1 MLLNNLTEN
10 KLRTMTII
18 RFEILFVSA
27 MVFGLAFPAHA
38 QTLDQYKS
46 KLPENIRTI
55 KEAQQEILSILNKK
69 ETVHFYSSKPYVR
82 VKLTSNRT
90 LIDKAVIAGD
100 GFLITTSL
108 ITFNLDVA
116 KSFNDVFFVWGN
128 RLQKESGKHVVM
140 YEIDLQFP
148 EENLTKVY
156 SQDYDLMCRLAD
168 DLYLIKRKTISES
181 VESELTRF
189 ASVVEKNKG
198 QAAKQPVS
206 EEQRKFIVQA
216 NAATQTKDYGQA
228 LSYFKQALQ
237 INETGF
243 PDAYFN
249 MALIYAQLRQFDQAI
264 LSMKK
269 YMLILPGSPDA
280 RNAQDK
286 IYEWEAGIN
295 K

>member
-1 MLLNNLTEN
+1 M
-10 KLRTMTII
+10 KKI
-18 RFEILFVSA
+18 RLEILFVSA
-27 MVFGLAFPAHA
+27 ILSGLAFAASA
-38 QTLDQYKS
+38 QTNDQYKS

-55 KEAQQEILSILNKK
+55 KESQQEVLSILNKK
-69 ETVHFYSSKPYVR
+69 GTIHFYSSKPLVK
-82 VKLTSNRT
+82 VKLISNRT
-90 LIDKAVIAGD
+90 LIDKALMEGE
-100 GFLITTSL
+100 GFLITTSV

-116 KSFNDVFFVWGN
+116 KSFNDVFFVWGH

-140 YEIDLQFP
+140 NQLDIQLP
-148 EENLTKVY
+148 EENLISIY
-156 SQDYDLMCRLAD
+156 SEDYNLMCRLAD
-168 DLYLIKRKTISES
+168 DLYFIKRKIISES
-181 VESELTRF
+181 VGSELDRF

-216 NAATQTKDYGQA
+216 NAATQTKEYMQA
-228 LSYFKQALQ
+228 ISYFKQALQ
-237 INETGF
+237 INETSF

-249 MALIYAQLRQFDQAI
+249 MALIFANIRQFDQAI

-269 YMLILPGSPDA
+269 YLLIFPDSPDA
-280 RNAQDK
+280 RSAQDK

>member
-1 MLLNNLTEN
+1 M
-10 KLRTMTII
+10 KKI
-18 RFEILFVSA
+18 RFEMFFVSA
-27 MVFGLAFPAHA
+27 IMFGLTFATHA

-90 LIDKAVIAGD
+90 LIDKAVMEGD

-108 ITFNLDVA
+108 INFNLDIA
-116 KSFNDVFFVWGN
+116 KSSNDVFFVWGN

-140 YEIDLQFP
+140 YQIGIQFG
-148 EENLTKVY
+148 ENLTDIY
-156 SQDYDLMCRLAD
+156 SLDYDLMCRLAD
-168 DLYLIKRKTISES
+168 DLYFIKRQTITES
-181 VESELTRF
+181 VGSELTRF
-189 ASVVEKNKG
+189 ASVVEKYKG

-228 LSYFKQALQ
+228 LNYFKQALQ

>member
-1 MLLNNLTEN
+1 M
-10 KLRTMTII
+10 I
-18 RFEILFVSA
+18 RFVMFFVSA
-27 MVFGLAFPAHA
+27 IVFVLSFAVQA
-38 QTLDQYKS
+38 QTNDQYRA

-55 KEAQQEILSILNKK
+55 KEAQQEVLNILNKK
-69 ETVHFYSSKPYVR
+69 ETVHFYSSKPFIK

-90 LIDKAVIAGD
+90 LIDKAVKEGD

-116 KSFNDVFFVWGN
+116 KSYNEVFFVWGN
-128 RLQKESGKHVVM
+128 RLQKESGKHVTM
-140 YEIDLQFP
+140 YQVRIQFP
-148 EENLTKVY
+148 EETLTDIY
-156 SQDYDLMCRLAD
+156 SLDYDLMCRLAD
-168 DLYLIKRKTISES
+168 DLYFIKRQTIKES
-181 VESELTRF
+181 VGTELTRF

-216 NAATQTKDYGQA
+216 NAATQTKEYLQA
-228 LSYFKQALQ
+228 ISFFKQALQ

-269 YMLILPGSPDA
+269 YMLILPDSPDA